1 MKAVL
6 FDLDQTL
13 YPEADFVHGG
23 FRSVAE
29 HLASRCGGA
38 AGALAEEMESI
49 LKREGRGRVFDL
61 LLAHHGWTGQIAP
74 ETLLHL
80 YRTHVPELRMHADA
94 EALLATLT
102 VPLGLVTDGHPTAQH
117 NKIAALGLASRF
129 AVLVCTA
136 DIGAHAAKP
145 AATGFRVCLERLGV
159 PAAEASYVGDDPAKD
174 FAAPRA
180 LGMRTVRVLRQ
191 IESGFGWVS
200 VGVATEADLVVDDLR
215 EAEKFLVG
223 T

>member
-1 MKAVL
+1 MRAVL

-13 YPEADFVHGG
+13 YPEADFVRGG
-23 FRSVAE
+23 FRAVAT

-49 LKREGRGRVFDL
+49 LQREGRGRVFDL
-61 LLAHHGWTGQIAP
+61 LLAHHGWAGQIVP

-94 EALLATLT
+94 AELLATLT

-117 NKIAALGLASRF
+117 NKVSALGLASRF
-129 AVLVCTA
+129 AAVVCTA
-136 DIGAHAAKP
+136 DIGAQAAKP

-159 PAAEASYVGDDPAKD
+159 AATDAVYVGDDVAKD

-180 LGMRTVRVLRQ
+180 LGMRTVRVVRQ
-191 IESGFGWVS
+191 IEDGFGWVS
-200 VGVATEADLVVDDLR
+200 AGEPTEADLVVADLR
-215 EAEKFLVG
+215 EAESFL
-223 T
+223 TS

>member
-1 MKAVL
+1 MRAVL

-13 YPEADFVHGG
+13 YPEADFVRGG
-23 FRSVAE
+23 FRAVAA
-29 HLASRCGGA
+29 HLASRCGGT
-38 AGALAEEMESI
+38 AGALAEEMDSI
-49 LKREGRGRVFDL
+49 LRREGRGRVFDV
-61 LLAHHGWTGQIAP
+61 LLARHGWSEHVAL

-94 EALLATLT
+94 AELLATLT

-117 NKIAALGLASRF
+117 HKIAALGLASRF
-129 AVLVCTA
+129 AAVVCTA
-136 DIGAHAAKP
+136 DIGAQAAKP

-159 PAAEASYVGDDPAKD
+159 AATDAVYVGDDPAKD

-180 LGMRTVRVLRQ
+180 LGMRTVRVVRQ

-200 VGVATEADLVVDDLR
+200 VGVATEADLVVADLR
-215 EAEKFLVG
+215 EAKSFL
-223 T
+223 TQ